1 MAKNDDQP
9 FYSHML
15 LNQWVYSLLG
25 VDSLALAGDGKAPLE
40 ALASLKHRDGWLN
53 GSDQHKYLDPV
64 RRDNPHFALKT
75 PLYEHVTH
83 SLDTYD
89 SNIVR
94 YTKTINKGSLHNPR
108 GQGGIHWKYFQW
120 LALLFSEIMLDLSFN
135 KSDKMI
141 DEFKEFV
148 EKYNK
153 DKQENIKFG
162 VDSITAKTL
171 SNIRFQCATG
181 SGKTLLMHMNRLQF
195 QHYANKQANKQGA
208 KRHNHTLL
216 LTPNAGLSEQH
227 LAEFRRSGVH
237 NAKIIASHRDIGYD
251 LLGNQDSIYIIEIT
265 KLLEDNKNG
274 SSSNQKTKG
283 FGNNN
288 VIFVDEGHRGKDQEG
303 AWQTARKAISDKGFV
318 FEYSATFEQAID
330 GNKKVRQ
337 QKRLAAAHNILFDY
351 SYRWFYNDGYGKDFE
366 VLNYPKGKIDK
377 SDHNDVLTSQPLQM
391 YLTGCLLQLYLQ
403 MRTYDTETALA
414 RSLNIERPLA
424 LFVGTTVKAD
434 DKPADKKTGTVLSD
448 TAKIIAFFAWFVH
461 NKDGDAARIVEEF
474 ATRSASLLGNNDK
487 PVFGRL
493 YPLLGRETLSHAE
506 VCKTI
511 FYAEQQTQITLAN
524 VRGAAGKDAS
534 GRVSSEIVMHCGN
547 SKNPF
552 GLIKVGDPKAV
563 IASLKSI
570 DGYAD
575 MLHFGDSDFTTA
587 QFASVKE
594 SSSPLNMMLGAKM
607 FIEGWD
613 CWRVSLIG
621 LMNMGTEEGTQVIQ
635 LFGRGVRLKGKDWS
649 LKRAISRAGEGAPQ
663 GHEGK
668 EQAIALFE
676 TLRVFGVNA
685 KYLEK
690 FQAQINKEI
699 EPHYEGTF
707 DLEITFPHA
716 PQPNANNAPADA
728 PLQLLQVSTR
738 QDNIPYDFNRHG
750 YCPSIQDVVTTQG
763 MCAQFAIA
771 LNMTNAIGAA
781 TSSNNSSSQAT
792 SSDHTAP
799 SASDAIQPPSSE
811 TQHEILRGF
820 ADSRSLCEQI
830 QADFNDKKMSNM
842 AITPDAITAL
852 WSGTN
857 TGGDKWYTLHVPD
870 SHWRPRNY
878 EELEKIRQLPLLLT
892 RNFCKNIYAKS
903 KRQFMTRRMEFVT
916 LTLDHPNFPPA
927 PTKYTFTVRAKD
939 KAAFDRIKKKYD
951 DEYDKYINKRQTVPC
966 TKNAESTNVWH
977 SDQHLYLPLLFNYLK
992 EQNTVETLQIDPAGT
1007 HLNEGEMRFVRD
1019 LNKWC
1024 HTKKNAG
1031 SKYYLLRNI
1040 ARKGIG
1046 FADLE
1051 NFHPDFLF
1059 WILDANGNQFLTFI
1073 DPHGFM
1079 HRGQESKLELATMLQ
1094 GVPQSPNDPKLNA
1107 FMISTTPYCKK
1118 KFRDHTEDE
1127 WLNKKHLLFFPEETM
1142 ERGGLEESAD
1152 LEYIGKMIAKIV
1164 S

>member
-1 MAKNDDQP
+1 MAQNDDQP

-25 VDSLALAGDGKAPLE
+25 VDSLALAKKGEAPLE
-40 ALASLKHRDGWLN
+40 ALADLKRRDGWLN
-53 GSDQHKYLDPV
+53 GTDQHKYLALV
-64 RRDNPHFALKT
+64 SRDNTHYALKT

-89 SNIVR
+89 SNIVKHTR
-94 YTKTINKGSLHNPR
+94 TINEGSLHNPR

-135 KSDKMI
+135 QPDKMI
-141 DEFKEFV
+141 DEFKKFV
-148 EKYNK
+148 RKYNE
-153 DKQENIKFG
+153 DKQENIKFD

-195 QHYANKQANKQGA
+195 QHYANQQVA
-208 KRHNHTLL
+208 KRYNHTLL

-227 LAEFRRSGVH
+227 LAEFRRSGVR
-237 NAKIIASHRDIGYD
+237 NAKIIASHRDIRHD
-251 LLGNQDSIYIIEIT
+251 LLGNQDNIYIIEIT

-274 SSSNQKTKG
+274 GSSNQKTKG

-288 VIFVDEGHRGKDQEG
+288 VIFVDEGHRGKDKGG
-303 AWQTARKAISDKGFV
+303 AWQTARKAISEKGFV

-330 GNKKVRQ
+330 GIKKVRQ

-377 SDHNDVLTSQPLQM
+377 SDHNDVLTSQPLQT
-391 YLTGCLLQLYLQ
+391 YLIGCLLQLYLQ

-424 LFVGTTVKAD
+424 LFVGTTVGT
-434 DKPADKKTGTVLSD
+434 DKKTGTALSD

-461 NKDGDAARIVEEF
+461 NENGDAARIVEEF
-474 ATRSASLLGNNDK
+474 VARSASLVGNDDK

-493 YPLLGRETLSHAE
+493 YPLLGRETLSHAD

-511 FYAEQQTQITLAN
+511 FYAEQQTQITLTT
-524 VRGAAGKDAS
+524 VRVAAGKDAS
-534 GRVSSEIVMHCGN
+534 GRVSASEIVMHCGN
-547 SKNPF
+547 SKEPF
-552 GLIKVGDPKAV
+552 GLIKVGDPKSV
-563 IASLKSI
+563 IDSLKSI

-575 MLHFGDSDFTTA
+575 MLHFGDSDFTTP

-621 LMNMGTEEGTQVIQ
+621 LMNMGASEGTQVIQ

-649 LKRAISRAGEGAPQ
+649 LKRAISRAGEGTPH
-663 GHEGK
+663 GHEGNKEK
-668 EQAIALFE
+668 EQAIVLLE

-716 PQPNANNAPADA
+716 PQPNANNAHTPTPVSVPTPVDA
-728 PLQLLQVSTR
+728 ALQLLQVSTR
-738 QDNIPYDFNRHG
+738 QDNTPYDFNRHG

-771 LNMTNAIGAA
+771 LDMTTTIGA
-781 TSSNNSSSQAT
+781 AT

-799 SASDAIQPPSSE
+799 SASHAIQPPSSE
-811 TQHEILRGF
+811 TQHAILRGF

-857 TGGDKWYTLHVPD
+857 IGGDKWYTLEVPD

-878 EELEKIRQLPLLLT
+878 EELEKIRQIPLLLT
-892 RNFCKNIYAKS
+892 RKFCKNIYAKS

-951 DEYDKYINKRQTVPC
+951 DEYNNYIVKRQTVPC

-992 EQNTVETLQIDPAGT
+992 GKNEVETLQIDPAGT

-1019 LNKWC
+1019 LNEWC
-1024 HTKKNAG
+1024 NTKKNAG
-1031 SKYYLLRNI
+1031 SRYYLLRNI

-1046 FADLE
+1046 FADLG

-1079 HRGQESKLELATMLQ
+1079 HRGQDSKLELATMLQ

-1107 FMISTTPYCKK
+1107 FMISTTPYSQE
-1118 KFRDHTEDE
+1118 KFPEHTEDE
-1127 WLNKKHLLFFPEETM
+1127 LLNKKHLLFFPKETM
-1142 ERGGLEESAD
+1142 ERGGLKESVD

-1164 S
+1164 P